1 MEIFNVKTSSQENKR
16 GNAFYGRLGI
26 AATILPYL
34 FVCGVYKGYVWKGL
48 LFYLIY
54 REIDAVYDFGMY
66 LNFFIH
72 GPKQLKRV
80 LSLDSEKSFAQIQA
94 ALFVKH
100 AAQLELEKA
109 MGEKPR
115 KNPLE
120 TVMIRSFK
128 NQFKDTM
135 MQWKNLFSYAK
146 Y

>member
-1 MEIFNVKTSSQENKR
+1 
-16 GNAFYGRLGI
+16 
-26 AATILPYL
+26 
-34 FVCGVYKGYVWKGL
+34 
-48 LFYLIY
+48 
-54 REIDAVYDFGMY
+54 MY

-128 NQFKDTM
+128 NQFKDSVM
-135 MQWKNLFSYAK
+135 
-146 Y
+146 

>member
-1 MEIFNVKTSSQENKR
+1 MIFEQENKS

-26 AATILPYL
+26 VSTLLPYL
-34 FVCGVYKGYVWKGL
+34 YACGVYKGYIWKGL
-48 LFYLIY
+48 IFYIIF

-72 GPKQLKRV
+72 GPGQLKRV
-80 LSLDSEKSFAQIQA
+80 LQLDHEKSFAQIQA

-109 MGEKPR
+109 MGQKPR
-115 KNPLE
+115 KNLFE

-135 MQWKNLFSYAK
+135 MQWKNLFSYMK